1 MYSFLYFTYCKQ
13 TTFLLFFL
21 WIYVNICILYTNLT
35 PKDKA
40 LFEKCHSYHNELFNN
55 VSEILTEMLGP
66 IYGFP
71 LLRMITILKLS
82 IHELKMVKANLQPV
96 GLHLNIDFKSYL
108 GLIDHKLF
116 FPALSFT
123 NKSKYTNSFLT

>member
-1 MYSFLYFTYCKQ
+1 MLLYAY
-13 TTFLLFFL
+13 
-21 WIYVNICILYTNLT
+21 YTKLT

-40 LFEKCHSYHNELFNN
+40 LFEKCHSYDNELFNN
-55 VSEILTEMLGP
+55 VLEILTKKLGP

-71 LLRMITILKLS
+71 YLRMITILKLS
-82 IHELKMVKANLQPV
+82 IRKLKMVKANLLPV
-96 GLHLNIDFKSYL
+96 GPDLNIDFKSYP

-123 NKSKYTNSFLT
+123 NKSKFTNSFLT